1 MTIPDIK
8 KRLSILQVLTH
19 YGIELGKNN
28 MIPCPFHADEKPSMK
43 IYPETNTVFCFA
55 GNCEVQNLD
64 VIDFIMT
71 MDKSR
76 KHEAIEKA
84 KKLIGDVS
92 PEKRVLTKQA
102 GAPGPEQINLNL
114 LTQFAAYRKSLK
126 SHKDAQSY
134 CNQRALEWEKLE
146 IGYKGRTTSEKWG
159 RGCIIFPLRNPKN
172 EIVSLYGR
180 GITGSSH
187 FYQSNRQGLYPCYP
201 SAQTK
206 RLILTESV
214 IDAASLEQLDE
225 VTKDYTIL
233 ALYGTNG
240 LTSEQLKAIEK
251 LPSLEEIIFFLDGD
265 EGGQKAV
272 QTHAQTLKGILPD
285 VRLMNILPLENE
297 DVNSILVAH
306 LPSVLP
312 DMIARRRPLN
322 NTKLSST
329 KVESNDI
336 EKTEIVKP
344 KPLSRKLNTDNPH
357 NLIYTTPTAKYYVK
371 GGVRCG
377 VKDLDSL
384 KITLVA
390 ENKERRKSRNRL
402 DLYEDKQVKK
412 VGRIIAEKLALRY
425 DAVELDI
432 QLLTDELEEIR
443 ERNRLRTLEN
453 DKSTKVILPL
463 ERQQK
468 CRDFLKL
475 PNLLKRINELIGQA
489 GVVGES
495 NNRLLLFVVAS
506 SYKMPHTLHALIQ
519 GASGSGKTRLL
530 KIISQMM
537 PEEDVKKYTRVTD
550 GGFYNQPEHFFVNK
564 LLCLED
570 MDGLKEEAQLAA
582 RELISNEILITA
594 TSIKD
599 ENGAIQGGE
608 RIVRGP
614 VASLACTTK
623 ADIYEDNISRCFVVA
638 VDESKAQSLRVIEYQ
653 NKVHAGIIDR
663 DKEPQIKAFLR
674 DCMRMLK
681 PCQVINPYAH
691 KIHLPE
697 DAHKIRRLNELYQN
711 FVQQITIL
719 NQYQRKT
726 DAKGR
731 LITEKTD
738 LQMACNILFESI
750 VLKVDELD
758 GSLRQFFEKLKKHAK
773 SKSKTH
779 QNYEFDRFEI
789 RQATGVSKTQQ
800 HRYMKALVQME
811 YLHQRGFA
819 NRGYQYKIAHWDNM
833 TALRNRLKSDLQNQL
848 NSL

>member
-1 MTIPDIK
+1 M
-8 KRLSILQVLTH
+8 
-19 YGIELGKNN
+19 
-28 MIPCPFHADEKPSMK
+28 
-43 IYPETNTVFCFA
+43 
-55 GNCEVQNLD
+55 
-64 VIDFIMT
+64 
-71 MDKSR
+71 
-76 KHEAIEKA
+76 
-84 KKLIGDVS
+84 
-92 PEKRVLTKQA
+92 
-102 GAPGPEQINLNL
+102 
-114 LTQFAAYRKSLK
+114 
-126 SHKDAQSY
+126 
-134 CNQRALEWEKLE
+134 
-146 IGYKGRTTSEKWG
+146 
-159 RGCIIFPLRNPKN
+159 
-172 EIVSLYGR
+172 
-180 GITGSSH
+180 
-187 FYQSNRQGLYPCYP
+187 
-201 SAQTK
+201 
-206 RLILTESV
+206 
-214 IDAASLEQLDE
+214 
-225 VTKDYTIL
+225 
-233 ALYGTNG
+233 
-240 LTSEQLKAIEK
+240 
-251 LPSLEEIIFFLDGD
+251 
-265 EGGQKAV
+265 
-272 QTHAQTLKGILPD
+272 
-285 VRLMNILPLENE
+285 
-297 DVNSILVAH
+297 
-306 LPSVLP
+306 
-312 DMIARRRPLN
+312 
-322 NTKLSST
+322 
-329 KVESNDI
+329 
-336 EKTEIVKP
+336 
-344 KPLSRKLNTDNPH
+344 
-357 NLIYTTPTAKYYVK
+357 
-371 GGVRCG
+371 
-377 VKDLDSL
+377 DSL

-506 SYKMPHTLHALIQ
+506 SYKMSHTLHALIQ